1 MKRFLCIIIAVGIG
15 MLSYAANQNDKTLK
29 EYKELS
35 EKMSTYSKQINEI
48 NDLLNKFMKNGEK
61 MQKIIDD
68 LQKEKEQLDNEKKAA
83 EKTISCRQNCK
94 MLIEYPLMVKYDSA
108 LVAHSLNTIKTYKLA
123 DQAEN
128 KVFCKMWVPVLTDYG
143 KYYMS
148 VLKMIQ
154 QIQAMYVKFNQPY
167 TIELYNK
174 DLEKTD
180 YYKNCYNKGYN
191 IKFLD
196 AQIKAVELLINEN
209 RLTSGNITE
218 IIDNMK

>member
-1 MKRFLCIIIAVGIG
+1 
-15 MLSYAANQNDKTLK
+15 
-29 EYKELS
+29 
-35 EKMSTYSKQINEI
+35 
-48 NDLLNKFMKNGEK
+48 
-61 MQKIIDD
+61 
-68 LQKEKEQLDNEKKAA
+68 
-83 EKTISCRQNCK
+83 
-94 MLIEYPLMVKYDSA
+94 
-108 LVAHSLNTIKTYKLA
+108 
-123 DQAEN
+123 
-128 KVFCKMWVPVLTDYG
+128 MWVPVLTDYG

>member
-68 LQKEKEQLDNEKKAA
+68 LQKEKEQLDNEKKVA
-83 EKTISCRQNCK
+83 EKTISCHQNCK

-123 DQAEN
+123 DQEEN
-128 KVFCKMWVPVLTDYG
+128 KKFCKMWGPVLTDYG